1 MQTIPE
7 DLKVLEEGVSSTTVG
22 QNGMSLLDIAV
33 CLARGKVTIGKFI
46 AAAVVL
52 SILVSLLIPNRYKAT
67 TLILPPKEA
76 QSSASLVL
84 GQLDAIAGLA
94 GKGIGAKDPTAIY
107 TAMLRSE
114 TVADAIIQRFN
125 LQSVYRDKK
134 LVDARKELAKRS
146 FIDSTKDGLITVSV
160 EDKSP
165 ARSAQMA
172 NAYVEELHELNSHL
186 AITEAGQRRLFFEE
200 QLRSAKDSLADAEVA
215 LKQTQMQTGLIEID
229 AQSSAIIRAISSLNA
244 QIAATEVELQ
254 AKRIYATDQNPDIR
268 LNEEKLEGLR
278 EQLGKLEARDPEHQ
292 ASGNVQIPTTKVPEA
307 ALEYIRRLRDVRY
320 YEVLFQIIAKQYEA
334 ARLDEAKS
342 APILQIVDPALVP
355 EKKSSPNRTLI
366 VALSAIAGL
375 LVSCIYILMK
385 ETLIGDSG
393 NPKIREQ
400 VSALKSEL
408 GFRPRPGS
416 LFFRRGPQ

>member
-67 TLILPPKEA
+67 TLILPPKDA
-76 QSSASLVL
+76 QSTASLVL

-172 NAYVEELHELNSHL
+172 DAYVEELHELTSHL
-186 AITEAGQRRLFFEE
+186 AITEAGQRRLFFED

-229 AQSSAIIRAISSLNA
+229 AQARAIISAISGLNA
-244 QIAATEVELQ
+244 QIAASEVELE
-254 AKRIYATDQNPDIR
+254 AMRTFATSENPEVR
-268 LNEEKLEGLR
+268 LREEKLSALR
-278 EQLGKLEARDPEHQ
+278 GQLEKLKAKDTEQQ
-292 ASGNVQIPTTKVPEA
+292 AAGDVQIPTTRVPEA
-307 ALEYIRRLRDVRY
+307 ALKYIRRLRDVRY
-320 YEVLFQIIAKQYEA
+320 YEALFQIVAKQYEA

-342 APILQIVDPALVP
+342 APVVQVVDPALVP

-366 VALSAIAGL
+366 VIFSAIAAAFVSSLYL
-375 LVSCIYILMK
+375 LTK
-385 ETLIGDSG
+385 EVARRSSSHSRAQLAVL
-393 NPKIREQ
+393 R
-400 VSALKSEL
+400 SEL
-408 GFRPRPGS
+408 RLR
-416 LFFRRGPQ
+416 